1 MIREGSKSF
10 AVAARLFAPETRAAA
25 YQLYAW
31 CRYCDDRID
40 DETLG
45 HRSGAAALGSLDDRL
60 ARLYEDTRLT
70 LRGDPPGEPVYEAL
84 GRVVGRYGIPQHLP
98 LELIEGFAMDA
109 RGQRYERLDDLFLY
123 CYHVAGTVG
132 LMMAHV
138 MGVRD
143 EPTLRRAADL
153 GIALQMTNIARDVV
167 DDARAGRVY
176 LPLHWLAEA
185 RVPPEEVAEQQHR
198 ERLAGVACRLLREAD
213 RYYASGDQGLA
224 RLPFRSAWSVTV
236 ARGVYSEIGRLV
248 STRGA
253 RAWDDR
259 TVVSR
264 GRKLAW
270 VARGLGEALYL
281 VTVSRRQRAAPRP
294 DLWTKQPFAD

>member
-45 HRSGAAALGSLDDRL
+45 HRSGAAAGEARDARL
-60 ARLYEDTRLT
+60 AQLCDETRRT
-70 LRGDPPGEPVYEAL
+70 LAGDPPPEAVYQAL
-84 GRVVGRYGIPQHLP
+84 GRVIARYGVPHHLP

-143 EPTLRRAADL
+143 EPTLFRAADL

-167 DDARAGRVY
+167 DDARVGRVY
-176 LPLHWLAEA
+176 LPLAWLAEA
-185 RVPPEEVAEQQHR
+185 EVPADEVAEPRHR
-198 ERLAGVACRLLREAD
+198 ERLAGVVRLLLREAD
-213 RYYASGDQGLA
+213 RYYASADHGLA
-224 RLPFRSAWSVTV
+224 RLPFRSAWSVAV
-236 ARGVYSEIGRLV
+236 ARGVYSEIGRRV
-248 STRGA
+248 RARGA

-264 GRKLAW
+264 RRKLAW

-281 VTVSRRQRAAPRP
+281 VTVSRRLRAAPRP